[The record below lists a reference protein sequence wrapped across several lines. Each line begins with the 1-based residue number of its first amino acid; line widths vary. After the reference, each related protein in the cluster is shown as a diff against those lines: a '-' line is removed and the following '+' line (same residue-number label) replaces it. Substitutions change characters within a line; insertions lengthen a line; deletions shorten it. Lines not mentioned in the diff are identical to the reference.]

1 MKLRVYSEGRGGVK
15 ILERLE
21 RRERDSFE
29 TGHEENKEKEG
40 VGSDVIIKN
49 ILYKIL
55 FIL

>member
-1 MKLRVYSEGRGGVK
+1 MKDEGVK
-15 ILERLE
+15 ILERLK

-29 TGHEENKEKEG
+29 TGHEENKRERE
-40 VGSDVIIKN
+40 VGGDVIIKN